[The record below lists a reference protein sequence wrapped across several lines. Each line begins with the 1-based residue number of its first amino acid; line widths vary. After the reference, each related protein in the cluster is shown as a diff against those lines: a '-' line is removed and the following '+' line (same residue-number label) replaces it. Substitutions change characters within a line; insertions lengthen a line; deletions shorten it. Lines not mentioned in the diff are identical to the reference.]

1 MFKEKVLKIVKKI
14 PLGDFL
20 TYKEVAKL
28 AGNEKAYRAVA
39 NILAK
44 NKDSNI
50 PCHRVIR
57 SDNLVGGYKGKE
69 DLDWMKAAMLLKEGA
84 IGVIPTDT
92 IYGICTSAFNKK
104 SVEKVYKLRKRNPN
118 KPCIILISSLEDLNK
133 FNIRLTLWQKKI
145 LEKLWPGKISVIL
158 STRIKR
164 PNILPESS
172 DRMELTRIE
181 QPNNNYPKKRPNG
194 NETFGP
200 NSGNLFGQYSG
211 NENIFGPNSGN
222 SFGPHLGS
230 NKEFGQNSGKIFGY
244 HSGNNL
250 YYLHRGT
257 NSLAFRI
264 PKNKLILNIL
274 KISGP
279 LIAPSANWEG
289 YEPAKNIKEAKKY
302 FGNKVFYLDRGDLI
316 SKPSSLIDLR
326 TKKIQILRE
335 GEGIKKIKRVLKAYI

>member
-14 PLGDFL
+14 PPGDFL

-28 AGNEKAYRAVA
+28 AGNEKAYRVVA
-39 NILAK
+39 NILAT
-44 NKDSNI
+44 NQNPNI

-57 SDNLVGGYKGKE
+57 NDNLVGGYKGKE

-118 KPCIILISSLEDLNK
+118 KPCIILISSLEDLKK

-145 LEKLWPGKISVIL
+145 LEKLWPGKVSVVLGMQTMQTSRRLGGTNEDFIDLAWTNQNKISAR
-158 STRIKR
+158 SA
-164 PNILPESS
+164 
-172 DRMELTRIE
+172 
-181 QPNNNYPKKRPNG
+181 
-194 NETFGP
+194 F
-200 NSGNLFGQYSG
+200 
-211 NENIFGPNSGN
+211 
-222 SFGPHLGS
+222 
-230 NKEFGQNSGKIFGY
+230 
-244 HSGNNL
+244 HSAMSA
-250 YYLHRGT
+250 YKYLHRGT
-257 NSLAFRI
+257 NSLAFRL

-335 GEGIKKIKRVLKAYI
+335 GEGIKKIKRVLKHYNI

>member
-14 PLGDFL
+14 PPGSFL
-20 TYKEVAKL
+20 TYKKVAKL
-28 AGNEKAYRAVA
+28 AGNEKAYRVVA

-44 NKDSNI
+44 NQDSNI

-57 SDNLVGGYKGKE
+57 NDNLVGGYKGRE

-92 IYGICTSAFNKK
+92 IYGICASAFNKK

-118 KPCIILISSLEDLNK
+118 KPCIILISSLEDLKK

-145 LEKLWPGKISVIL
+145 LEKLWPGKISVVL
-158 STRIKR
+158 SPRINADTTLINSDNKNNKSNR
-164 PNILPESS
+164 YQRSS
-172 DRMELTRIE
+172 VLDQRSSVE
-181 QPNNNYPKKRPNG
+181 
-194 NETFGP
+194 
-200 NSGNLFGQYSG
+200 
-211 NENIFGPNSGN
+211 
-222 SFGPHLGS
+222 
-230 NKEFGQNSGKIFGY
+230 
-244 HSGNNL
+244 
-250 YYLHRGT
+250 YLHRGT
-257 NSLAFRI
+257 NSLAFRL
-264 PKNKLILNIL
+264 PKNKLVLNIL

-326 TKKIQILRE
+326 TKNIQILRE

>member
-14 PLGDFL
+14 PPGDFL

-28 AGNEKAYRAVA
+28 AGNEKAYRVVA
-39 NILAK
+39 NILAT
-44 NKDSNI
+44 NQNPNI

-57 SDNLVGGYKGKE
+57 NDNLVGGYKGKE

-104 SVEKVYKLRKRNPN
+104 SVEKVYKLRKRNLN
-118 KPCIILISSLEDLNK
+118 KPCIILISNLEDLKK

-145 LEKLWPGKISVIL
+145 LEKLWPGKVSVVLGMQTMQTSRRLGGTNEDFIDLAWTNQNKISAR
-158 STRIKR
+158 SA
-164 PNILPESS
+164 
-172 DRMELTRIE
+172 
-181 QPNNNYPKKRPNG
+181 
-194 NETFGP
+194 F
-200 NSGNLFGQYSG
+200 
-211 NENIFGPNSGN
+211 
-222 SFGPHLGS
+222 
-230 NKEFGQNSGKIFGY
+230 
-244 HSGNNL
+244 HSAMSA
-250 YYLHRGT
+250 YKYLHRGT
-257 NSLAFRI
+257 NSLAFRL

-335 GEGIKKIKRVLKAYI
+335 GEGIKKIKRVLKHYI

>member
-1 MFKEKVLKIVKKI
+1 MFKEKVLKIVKRI
-14 PLGDFL
+14 PPGSFL

-28 AGNEKAYRAVA
+28 AGNEKAYRVVA

-44 NKDSNI
+44 NQDHNI

-57 SDNLVGGYKGKE
+57 NDNLVGGYKGKE

-104 SVEKVYKLRKRNPN
+104 AVEKVYKLRKRNPN
-118 KPCIILISSLEDLNK
+118 KPCIILISSLEDLKK

-145 LEKLWPGKISVIL
+145 LEKLWPGKVSVIL
-158 STRIKR
+158 STYPDNSRINYPDVK
-164 PNILPESS
+164 PDISKNSPGLKPDILPGFKPDKSGNHPGNSS
-172 DRMELTRIE
+172 G
-181 QPNNNYPKKRPNG
+181 K
-194 NETFGP
+194 
-200 NSGNLFGQYSG
+200 NSGSK
-211 NENIFGPNSGN
+211 S
-222 SFGPHLGS
+222 GS
-230 NKEFGQNSGKIFGY
+230 NP
-244 HSGNNL
+244 GNNF

-264 PKNKLILNIL
+264 PKSKLVLNIL

-289 YEPAKNIKEAKKY
+289 YEPAKNIKEARRY

-316 SKPSSLIDLR
+316 SKPSTLIDLR
-326 TKKIQILRE
+326 TPKIQILRE

>member
-14 PLGDFL
+14 PPGDFL

-28 AGNEKAYRAVA
+28 AGNEKAYRVVA

-57 SDNLVGGYKGKE
+57 NDNLVGGYKGKE

-118 KPCIILISSLEDLNK
+118 KPCIILISSLEDLKK

-145 LEKLWPGKISVIL
+145 LEKLWPGKVSVVLGMQTMQTSRRLGGTNEDFIDLAWTNQNKISAR
-158 STRIKR
+158 SA
-164 PNILPESS
+164 
-172 DRMELTRIE
+172 
-181 QPNNNYPKKRPNG
+181 
-194 NETFGP
+194 F
-200 NSGNLFGQYSG
+200 
-211 NENIFGPNSGN
+211 
-222 SFGPHLGS
+222 
-230 NKEFGQNSGKIFGY
+230 
-244 HSGNNL
+244 HSAMSA
-250 YYLHRGT
+250 YKYLHRGT
-257 NSLAFRI
+257 NSLAFRL

-335 GEGIKKIKRVLKAYI
+335 GEGIKKIKRVLKHYNI